1 MPSSRRSAVALLSLL
16 SLAACSGEDPG
27 RNVERMADPLAA
39 PAAAPVAAR
48 APSDTLA
55 TDSVRKS
62 QAAAVS
68 QRVADTEI
76 VVTYSRP
83 VARGRELFGA
93 LVEYGKV
100 WNPGA
105 DRATAVRFA
114 RDVELEGRALSAG
127 AYSLWVIPNAA
138 TWTVI
143 FNRAADVYHVPYPG
157 EASDALRIEVPTAV
171 GAHAE
176 LLTFEFPLV
185 EGKRTTLRMA
195 WGTTRVDM
203 AVRVP

>member
-1 MPSSRRSAVALLSLL
+1 MPSSRRIVVALLSLL
-16 SLAACSGEDPG
+16 SLVACASEDPG

-39 PAAAPVAAR
+39 PAGSPVVAR

-76 VVTYSRP
+76 TVTYSRP

-93 LVEYGKV
+93 LIAYGKV

-105 DRATAVRFA
+105 DQATAVRFS
-114 RDVELEGRALSAG
+114 RDVELEGRTLAAG
-127 AYSLWVIPNAA
+127 AYSVWVIPNAA
-138 TWTVI
+138 AWTVI
-143 FNRAADVYHVPYPG
+143 FNRAA
-157 EASDALRIEVPTAV
+157 EV
-171 GAHAE
+171 
-176 LLTFEFPLV
+176 
-185 EGKRTTLRMA
+185 
-195 WGTTRVDM
+195 
-203 AVRVP
+203 